1 MLIQATVNL
10 LQISDLNYSLSTSLS
25 PLLTFLVPQGAE
37 YRAVVQGLKH
47 LKTPP
52 QVIPLPI
59 GVEPVTQFLKNWQR
73 SPSFDTAR
81 SSGIVVMGLCG
92 SLTPKLRVG
101 DRVFYQSCQN
111 ASGTVWD
118 CDQALT
124 ARIQQ
129 RLQEELPRVQAF
141 TSDRILSSAH
151 EKRQLGQFHQADVVD
166 MEGTAILTTLE
177 AAAIAMVRVVS
188 DDTDHDLPDLSAAIS
203 PEGKLRSLP
212 LAVGMIRQPIAALRL
227 IRGSLKGLRTLQAT
241 AAHLG

>member
-1 MLIQATVNL
+1 VLVERVLHLDAVDVLAAPDQHVLGAVE
-10 LQISDLNYSLSTSLS
+10 DEAE
-25 PLLTFLVPQGAE
+25 PLLVDPRQVTGAHPAIDEGRSARLVAQSGVRGRFRRERQDTQGAE

-73 SPSFDTAR
+73 LPSFAKAR

-111 ASGTVWD
+111 ASGTIWD

-124 ARIQQ
+124 ERIQQ
-129 RLQEELPRVQAF
+129 SLQEGNSLVRAF

-151 EKRQLGQFHQADVVD
+151 EKRQLGQLHQADVVD
-166 MEGTAILTTLE
+166 MEGTAILTTL
-177 AAAIAMVRVVS
+177 
-188 DDTDHDLPDLSAAIS
+188 
-203 PEGKLRSLP
+203 
-212 LAVGMIRQPIAALRL
+212 
-227 IRGSLKGLRTLQAT
+227 
-241 AAHLG
+241 